1 MSEVDAGVP
10 AASFEAKWIAAYP
23 ELELALRFVAPA
35 DRAAQSAFACLVHEL
50 EHAAFGIRDAEPAT
64 LKLHWWMEEFARARA
79 GEARHPL
86 TRALAA
92 HEGFGA
98 IPADAWPQVVAGAF
112 AQRDPQAAA
121 DRDALLEQTAG
132 LYRPLALIEAA
143 LFGYADAQPIAN
155 ARSLA
160 HALRETATLGES
172 LRDGRL
178 PLPLDLLARHRL
190 ARGDLAGESPRRVA
204 ALQEWFASLASGS
217 ASLRFQGPLLAA
229 GAAADRWRARRAGG
243 AVQPLESLLA
253 DLGRLPLRSAWAAWR
268 AGRAVRGAGAR
279 HRPGH

>member
-92 HEGFGA
+92 HPGFGA
-98 IPADAWPQVVAGAF
+98 VPAEAWPAVVAGAF

-121 DRDALLEQTAG
+121 DRDALLEQTSV
-132 LYRPLALIEAA
+132 LYQPLAMIEAA
-143 LFGYADAQPIAN
+143 LFGVSAPESIAR

-160 HALRETATLGES
+160 HALRETATLDES

-190 ARGDLAGESPRRVA
+190 ARGDLAGESPSLVA
-204 ALQEWFASLASGS
+204 ALQEWFAGLASGLG
-217 ASLRFQGPLLAA
+217 SLRVDGPLLAA
-229 GAAADRWRARRAGG
+229 GVASDRWRARRAGRAG
-243 AVQPLESLLA
+243 QPLESLRA
-253 DLGRLPLRSAWAAWR
+253 DLGRLPLRAAWAAWR
-268 AGRAVRGAGAR
+268 AARRAPRR
-279 HRPGH
+279 RPGH